1 MKEDRQKRPNI
12 DTMTQQNNTESK
24 KHTRKRKKTSTEED
38 NESNSEDSQKDAK
51 DKSAQEEGKVEGQL
65 KHKKSKNK
73 QIRHQQISDSSLT
86 QVTQATWTTTVSLS
100 DNDIRNGHI
109 RKKPVESRKGI
120 G

>member
-1 MKEDRQKRPNI
+1 MKMDSRQLDTTEQHGKQKR
-12 DTMTQQNNTESK
+12 
-24 KHTRKRKKTSTEED
+24 HTRKRKKTSAEED
-38 NESNSEDSQKDAK
+38 NKSTCNSEDSQKDAK